1 MEDLIQ
7 LLFFAALIM
16 FGLLARKKKKP
27 PIVQK
32 PRPRQ
37 VQPRPR
43 PERSVADAA
52 PVAES
57 RAESEPARQRGLAEE
72 LFKMLQQQVEPVERE
87 MPPAPPEPAFFE
99 REPET
104 LETLE
109 PAGTT
114 SHDRFHELYVEELP
128 DESPPQPHDESPPQP
143 HVEPYSDRAERK
155 ERLALTHKKLQ
166 NAFIMKEILG
176 PPKGIE

>member
-37 VQPRPR
+37 VQPRPS
-43 PERSVADAA
+43 PERRVAEAA

-57 RAESEPARQRGLAEE
+57 RAESEPARQGGLAEE

-87 MPPAPPEPAFFE
+87 IPPAPPEPAFIE
-99 REPET
+99 REFET

-128 DESPPQPHDESPPQP
+128 DESPPQPH
-143 HVEPYSDRAERK
+143 VAPYSDRAERK
-155 ERLALTHKKLQ
+155 ERLALTRKKLQ
-166 NAFIMKEILG
+166 NAVIMKEILG

>member
-1 MEDLIQ
+1 
-7 LLFFAALIM
+7 
-16 FGLLARKKKKP
+16 
-27 PIVQK
+27 
-32 PRPRQ
+32 
-37 VQPRPR
+37 
-43 PERSVADAA
+43 
-52 PVAES
+52 
-57 RAESEPARQRGLAEE
+57 
-72 LFKMLQQQVEPVERE
+72 MLQQQVEPVERE
-87 MPPAPPEPAFFE
+87 IPPAPPEPAFIE

-128 DESPPQPHDESPPQP
+128 DESPPQP